1 MQIVLEDIRKYFGEV
16 KANDGINLTFEPGK
30 IYGILGENGAGKST
44 LMKIVSGYQAP
55 DSGQIRKDGQAVSF
69 RSPQEAL
76 AAGIGMLYQ
85 DPLDIPPFN
94 IVENYLLGKNN
105 KFILNKTE
113 AVSHL
118 QELARRYGFQVDVES
133 RIDALSI
140 GERQQLELVR
150 LLAGG
155 AQTLILDEPTTGIS
169 ADQQEI
175 LFDSLRKLAHEE
187 GKTLIT
193 VSHKLEDVQELCE
206 QAFVLRKGKL
216 VGGAEIPCPN
226 QTLVQMMFESLP
238 ARRERPDHSQD
249 AILLN
254 IENVSVKTRRME
266 IEDINLDVRVGE
278 IFGFAGLE
286 GSGQGLL
293 MQAIAGLEQLS
304 QGKMSM
310 EDRPISHLNYHQRT
324 QTGIAYLPAGRI
336 EEGLVGGLTLTEH
349 MVLISPEKSW
359 YIDWDASGN
368 DTQARIQ
375 RFQVVGSPGTKAEE
389 LSGGN
394 QQRLLF
400 AMLNSP
406 LKLLLLDKPTRGL
419 DIMSTD
425 WIWKEL
431 DHWREEGA
439 TIIFISEDLDEIVER
454 SDRIAVFFEGKIQRV
469 VKASETN
476 EDELGHLI
484 GGQS

>member
-226 QTLVQMMFESLP
+226 QT
-238 ARRERPDHSQD
+238 
-249 AILLN
+249 
-254 IENVSVKTRRME
+254 
-266 IEDINLDVRVGE
+266 
-278 IFGFAGLE
+278 
-286 GSGQGLL
+286 
-293 MQAIAGLEQLS
+293 
-304 QGKMSM
+304 
-310 EDRPISHLNYHQRT
+310 
-324 QTGIAYLPAGRI
+324 
-336 EEGLVGGLTLTEH
+336 
-349 MVLISPEKSW
+349 
-359 YIDWDASGN
+359 
-368 DTQARIQ
+368 
-375 RFQVVGSPGTKAEE
+375 
-389 LSGGN
+389 
-394 QQRLLF
+394 
-400 AMLNSP
+400 
-406 LKLLLLDKPTRGL
+406 
-419 DIMSTD
+419 
-425 WIWKEL
+425 
-431 DHWREEGA
+431 
-439 TIIFISEDLDEIVER
+439 
-454 SDRIAVFFEGKIQRV
+454 
-469 VKASETN
+469 
-476 EDELGHLI
+476 
-484 GGQS
+484 